1 MTTAP
6 AHPSLPQNDT
16 PAQQAARK
24 TQIDTS
30 RTVYTWSDTVATLP
44 GVPVAATVPFADEP
58 TLEWGLVLI
67 GILLGVARNQL
78 AIKLSSV
85 GKGELP
91 PETAAEVA
99 QQHARLEVIHT
110 TALSIAA
117 THAPT
122 LAPGSNIIERGLV
135 DLEIAATT
143 VAAGSHLATIRS
155 HAEEL
160 RDIIAMTD
168 AERSAI
174 GSSANNSATLDDYRA
189 LFDTLPMP
197 SIGWTFVEDD
207 VFAHLRV
214 AGPNAVLIERVV
226 TALPANF
233 PLSADAYASV
243 VNGDTLAAAL
253 AAGRL
258 FLADYAAL
266 SILVDGEWD
275 GLPKYVWQPMA
286 LFAVPPGGAA
296 LVPVAIQCGQD
307 AATFPIFNPS
317 PKASDRWGWE
327 IAKYIVQVADGNYH
341 ELFVH
346 LARTHLVIEAVA
358 VATRR
363 NLANVHPI
371 WALLIP
377 HFEGTLFINN
387 EAAGSL
393 IKAGGPI
400 DHIFAG
406 TISSSQLCAATARLE
421 FDFNAHKLP
430 ANLAA
435 RGVDDISKLADYP
448 YRDDALLV
456 WAAIHD
462 WAQQYVRI
470 YYANDAAVTADTE
483 LAAWTASIEGE
494 GKVKNFGPIASRDQL
509 AEALTMILFTASAQ
523 HAAVNFPQKDVMSF
537 APAITGAGWAEAPAH
552 QAGHSKTDWL
562 AAMPPISLALEQL
575 NVLTLLG
582 SLHYRPLG
590 DYRSN
595 DFPYFPWFQDPQI
608 TGSGAALDRFKSAL
622 AEVETTIA
630 ARNAER
636 MWPYPYLAPSLIPTS
651 INI

>member
-16 PAQQAARK
+16 STQQAARAA
-24 TQIDTS
+24 QIAAS

-58 TLEWGLVLI
+58 TLEWGLILV

-78 AIKLSSV
+78 AVKLTSV
-85 GKGELP
+85 DKGELSV
-91 PETAAEVA
+91 TTTAEVA
-99 QQHARLEVIHT
+99 QQQARLDVIHT

-117 THAPT
+117 KHAPT
-122 LAPGSNIIERGLV
+122 LAPGSNIVERGLV
-135 DLEIAATT
+135 DLEIAASTAE
-143 VAAGSHLATIRS
+143 AAVHLATLRG

-174 GSSANNSATLDDYRA
+174 GASANDGATLDQYRA

-207 VFAHLRV
+207 VFARLRV
-214 AGPNAVLIERVV
+214 AGPNAVLIERV

-233 PLSADAYASV
+233 PLSADAYAAV
-243 VNGDTLAAAL
+243 VNGDTLTAAL
-253 AAGRL
+253 ADGRL
-258 FLADYAAL
+258 YLADYAAL
-266 SILVDGEWD
+266 SILIDGEWD

-286 LFAVPPGGAA
+286 LFAVPSGGDA

-307 AATFPIFNPS
+307 ASKHPIFTPS
-317 PKASDRWGWE
+317 PKAAHRWGWE
-327 IAKYIVQVADGNYH
+327 IAKFIVQVADGNFH

-346 LARTHLVIEAVA
+346 LARTHLVIEAIA

-363 NLANVHPI
+363 NLANIHPI
-371 WALLIP
+371 WALLVP
-377 HFEGTLFINN
+377 HFEGSLFINN

-406 TISSSQLCAATARLE
+406 TIASSQLCAATARLE

-435 RGVDDISKLADYP
+435 RGVDDVSKFADYP

-456 WAAIHD
+456 WSAIHD
-462 WAQQYVRI
+462 WAQEYVRI
-470 YYANDAAVTADTE
+470 YYADDGAVTADTE
-483 LAAWTASIEGE
+483 LADWTASIEGE
-494 GKVKNFGPIASRDQL
+494 GKVKNFGPIATRDEL

-537 APAITGAGWAEAPAH
+537 APAITGAAWADAPAH
-552 QAGHSKTDWL
+552 QSGHSKADWL
-562 AAMPPISLALEQL
+562 ATMPPLSLALEQL

-595 DFPYFPWFQDPQI
+595 DFPYAPWFQDPQI
-608 TGSGAALDRFKSAL
+608 TGPGAALARFRSAL

>member
-1 MTTAP
+1 MSTAP

-16 PAQQAARK
+16 PAQQAARAA
-24 TQIDTS
+24 QIATS
-30 RTVYTWSDTVATLP
+30 RTVYSWSDTVPTLP

-58 TLEWGLVLI
+58 TLEWGLILV

-78 AIKLSSV
+78 RIKLSSV
-85 GKGELP
+85 AKGELP
-91 PETAAEVA
+91 ATTAAEIA
-99 QQHARLEVIHT
+99 QQQARLEVIRT

-117 THAPT
+117 KHAPT

-135 DLEIAATT
+135 DLELAASTAE
-143 VAAGSHLATIRS
+143 AAVHLSTLRG

-174 GSSANNSATLDDYRA
+174 GSSANDGATLEDYRA

-214 AGPNAVLIERVV
+214 AGPNAVLIERV

-233 PLSADAYASV
+233 PLSANAYAAV
-243 VNGDTLAAAL
+243 INGDTLATAL
-253 AAGRL
+253 ADGRL
-258 FLADYAAL
+258 YLTDYAAL

-286 LFAVPPGGAA
+286 LFAVPPGGDA

-307 AATFPIFNPS
+307 ATTHPIFTPT

-327 IAKYIVQVADGNYH
+327 IAKTIVQVADGNYH

-371 WALLIP
+371 WTLLIP

-430 ANLAA
+430 ANLSA
-435 RGVDDISKLADYP
+435 RGVDDVATLTDYP

-456 WAAIHD
+456 WGAIHD

-470 YYANDAAVTADTE
+470 YYANDDAVTADTE
-483 LAAWTASIEGE
+483 LTAWTASIEGE
-494 GKVKNFGPIASRDQL
+494 GKVKNFGPIATRDDL

-537 APAITGAGWAEAPAH
+537 APAITGAAWAEAPAH
-552 QAGHSKTDWL
+552 QSGHSKSDWL

-595 DFPYFPWFQDPQI
+595 DFPYSPWFQDPQI
-608 TGSGAALDRFKSAL
+608 NGSGAALDRFKSAL
-622 AEVETTIA
+622 ATVETTIA
-630 ARNAER
+630 SRNAER
-636 MWPYPYLAPSLIPTS
+636 LWPYPYLQPSLIPTS

>member
-1 MTTAP
+1 
-6 AHPSLPQNDT
+6 
-16 PAQQAARK
+16 
-24 TQIDTS
+24 
-30 RTVYTWSDTVATLP
+30 
-44 GVPVAATVPFADEP
+44 
-58 TLEWGLVLI
+58 
-67 GILLGVARNQL
+67 
-78 AIKLSSV
+78 
-85 GKGELP
+85 
-91 PETAAEVA
+91 
-99 QQHARLEVIHT
+99 
-110 TALSIAA
+110 
-117 THAPT
+117 
-122 LAPGSNIIERGLV
+122 
-135 DLEIAATT
+135 
-143 VAAGSHLATIRS
+143 
-155 HAEEL
+155 
-160 RDIIAMTD
+160 MTD

-174 GSSANNSATLDDYRA
+174 GSSVNNSATLEDYRA

-207 VFAHLRV
+207 VFARLRV
-214 AGPNAVLIERVV
+214 AGPNSVLIERV
-226 TALPANF
+226 TTLPTNF
-233 PLSADAYASV
+233 PLSADAYAAV

-253 AAGRL
+253 ADGRL

-286 LFAVPPGGAA
+286 LFAVPPGGDA
-296 LVPVAIQCGQD
+296 LLPVAIQCGQD
-307 AATFPIFNPS
+307 AATFPIFTS
-317 PKASDRWGWE
+317 TPKAGDRWGWE

-346 LARTHLVIEAVA
+346 LARTHLVIEAIA

-363 NLANVHPI
+363 NLANVHPV

-377 HFEGTLFINN
+377 HFEGTLFINDQ
-387 EAAGSL
+387 AAGSL

-406 TISSSQLCAATARLE
+406 TIASSQLCAATARLE

-435 RGVDDISKLADYP
+435 RGVDDVTTLGDYP

-456 WAAIHD
+456 WGAIHD

-470 YYANDAAVTADTE
+470 YYADDAAVTADTE
-483 LAAWTASIEGE
+483 LTAWTASIEGE
-494 GKVKNFGPIASRDQL
+494 GKVKNFGPIATRDSL

-537 APAITGAGWAEAPAH
+537 APAITGAAWAEAPA
-552 QAGHSKTDWL
+552 QQSGHSKSDWL

-595 DFPYFPWFQDPQI
+595 DFPYWPWFQDPQI
-608 TGSGAALDRFKSAL
+608 TASGAALDRFKSAL
-622 AEVETTIA
+622 AQVETAIA